1 MKKMRMHSQRI
12 IASLRS
18 DQGPIWEIYFCSSP
32 NEMMKSGQ
40 IRERRIKNDRPVI
53 GVRYHAVPI
62 EHARN
67 TLLRPVSVRQL
78 GIHEKSDAPFNCL
91 YHIRAGRRPRIRQNK
106 RKQSPRGAN
115 DVSTFAVPVLL
126 ANATLIALPPAT
138 IFHLLRQQKA
148 AAFFN

>member
-1 MKKMRMHSQRI
+1 MKYNAVEKIRSN
-12 IASLRS
+12 LRS
-18 DQGPIWEIYFCSSP
+18 DRGPIWEIYFCSSP

-40 IRERRIKNDRPVI
+40 IRETRIKNDRPVI
-53 GVRYHAVPI
+53 GVRYHAVPV

-67 TLLRPVSVRQL
+67 TLLRPVSVGQL

-91 YHIRAGRRPRIRQNK
+91 HHIGAGRRPRIRQNK

-115 DVSTFAVPVLL
+115 NMSTFAVSVLL

-148 AAFFN
+148 TAFLN